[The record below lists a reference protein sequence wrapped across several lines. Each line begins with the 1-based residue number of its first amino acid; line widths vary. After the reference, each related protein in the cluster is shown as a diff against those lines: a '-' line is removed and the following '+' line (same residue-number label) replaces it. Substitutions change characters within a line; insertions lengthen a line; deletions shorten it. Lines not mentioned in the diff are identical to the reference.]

1 MTDKNNSRYN
11 QYRYV
16 HETPPSSD
24 MDDEHDDKE
33 EKEELGTC
41 IFFIHFP
48 AYL

>member
-1 MTDKNNSRYN
+1 MTDKKNSRYN

-41 IFFIHFP
+41 MFLIHSP